1 MDVLTG
7 SVDDLEPSTH
17 PKEELHGTGKL
28 LWTSALP
35 NVHLS
40 YFDNGLLE
48 MGFPPDTV
56 LTSSMVQDILALLS
70 SRLKSDPRHMLA
82 NISGLN
88 NVDGDAT
95 RVFSKVSTMMRI
107 ALLGTGPADRVLA
120 RFFMRGLP
128 EDLTC
133 HYTQDRAEAMS
144 FLFTT

>member
-1 MDVLTG
+1 MDVLIE
-7 SVDDLEPSTH
+7 SVDDLDPSAH
-17 PKEELHGTGKL
+17 PNQQFPEAGKL

-35 NVHLS
+35 HVNLW

-48 MGFPPDTV
+48 MSFTPDTV
-56 LTSSMVQDILALLS
+56 LTSPMVHDILVLLS
-70 SRLKSDPRHMLA
+70 SRLGSDPSHMLA

-133 HYTQDRAEAMS
+133 HYAEERAKAMA
-144 FLFTT
+144 FLFNS